1 MKALR
6 AFSLFAA
13 SFLSLTLI
21 GQYIPPNRYNLPY
34 KKSHG
39 FVENKGQVVDTDGT
53 LRPDI
58 KFYSEGGFP
67 ELFMCKDSWMSFAIP
82 IIDTIPTTQDTI
94 QCLKMHPVGELAAPR
109 DPLYFLERDI
119 TQNFYFPWT
128 GSTGATNVRSY
139 ARILYQNIYPFID
152 MHFFSAGLGQRI
164 AFVVRPGG
172 NPANLQLEFD
182 GQDSLSTDAWGNIKF
197 YLRQRHIDLREAQA
211 YQVGSGNT
219 IIPLSWS
226 ATYDAN
232 NGTGVVAFDFQS
244 YDPLLPLVFEIG
256 PPALGGGP
264 YDEPG
269 MCWSTYFGGNSYGLI
284 QESAVD
290 PDDNYY
296 IAGNTASG
304 FLTFPT
310 APGNNIF
317 LGGSAAYVCQF
328 STVDVVTWKTFFGVG
343 GGETIDASG
352 LVFRDD
358 AYDGFPSI
366 YLAGTT
372 NSTQLFTLDF
382 QTAYSNTTNS
392 SATNKGYIA
401 RFEITPG
408 VYGLL
413 KWAAYLG
420 DENVRVTGL
429 ANGGDD
435 KRYLTGTTQGSLPP
449 ELDPPPLTA
458 EHFTYS
464 GALDGFVIML
474 DDKDRTQWVTPFGGA
489 GDDRP
494 AEIRVIDGTYAKVV
508 IAGTTDSPTMQTLNP
523 GGGAEYHVANLDN
536 DDVMLFDFTLDG
548 QRNWAT
554 FWGGQ
559 ASENVL
565 WNALAVDPATGD
577 VAIGGNSSGFLS
589 IVTGP
594 GWYQG
599 TLSGAGAYLAR
610 FSGSDRSCSFTS
622 YVNTSS
628 TGICGITTLLF
639 DDIGNLFVGGW
650 VREDGMDT
658 RALAGTYYQ
667 PDIFTDDGT
676 FAENHDCFFFSL
688 TPDHYLPWWSYLGGN
703 GNSDFNE
710 YVFTMLKRHGNLYV
724 AGFTSKQSTA
734 LTSYFPLDE
743 ANGIPYFTD
752 DVQGA
757 LETGYIAAI
766 CANVLTGV
774 ENDEGV
780 PSDLNAWDNGH
791 GEIIISGLPPDPA
804 EVMIY
809 DMLGQIVQ
817 TQRVRSGSGQ
827 ATISWRNANA
837 IGMYVLHVPGL
848 GAVRLVVR

>member
-1 MKALR
+1 
-6 AFSLFAA
+6 
-13 SFLSLTLI
+13 
-21 GQYIPPNRYNLPY
+21 
-34 KKSHG
+34 
-39 FVENKGQVVDTDGT
+39 VENLGQVVDNYGN
-53 LRPDI
+53 LRDDV
-58 KFYSEGGFP
+58 KFYSEGGYP
-67 ELFMCKDSWMSFAIP
+67 ELFMCADSWMTFAVA
-82 IIDTIPTTQDTI
+82 IIDTVPSTPDTI
-94 QCLKMHPVGELAAPR
+94 KCIKMHPSGELAELV
-109 DPLYFLERDI
+109 DPVWYEEKDI
-119 TQNFYFPWT
+119 VQNFYFPWT
-128 GSTGATNVRSY
+128 GSAGVTNVRSY
-139 ARILYQNIYPFID
+139 DRVLYENIYPDID
-152 MHFFSAGLGQRI
+152 MHFFSAGVGQRL

-172 NPANLQLEFD
+172 DPANLQLEFD
-182 GQDSLSTDAWGNIKF
+182 GQDSLNTDVWGTIRF
-197 YLRQRHIDLREAQA
+197 WLGEQSVELREAQA

-372 NSTQLFTLDF
+372 NSTQLSTLDF
-382 QTAYSNTTNS
+382 QTAYSNASNS
-392 SATNKGYIA
+392 STSNKGYIA
-401 RFEITPG
+401 RFRTELLFPG
-408 VYGLL
+408 QRI
-413 KWAAYLG
+413 WAAYLG

-429 ANGGDD
+429 AQGGDD

-449 ELDPPPLTA
+449 ELDPPPLSA
-458 EHFTYS
+458 EHFNY
-464 GALDGFVIML
+464 GGGLDGFVIML

-494 AEIRVIDGTYAKVV
+494 ADIRVIDGTYAKVV
-508 IAGTTDSPTMQTLNP
+508 IAGTTDSPAMQTLNP
-523 GGGAEYHVANLDN
+523 GGGAEYHVANLGN
-536 DDVMLFDFTLDG
+536 DDVMVFDFTLDG

-554 FWGGQ
+554 FWGGG
-559 ASENVL
+559 ASENVV

-589 IVTGP
+589 IVPGP

-599 TLSGAGAYLAR
+599 TLSGVGAYLAR

-622 YVNTSS
+622 YVNTAFV
-628 TGICGITTLLF
+628 GVCGITCLTF
-639 DDIGNLFVGGW
+639 DAIGNLFVGGW

-658 RALAGTYYQ
+658 RPIAGTYYQ
-667 PDIFTDDGT
+667 PNIFTDDGT
-676 FAENHDCFFFSL
+676 FTENHDCFFMSL
-688 TPDHYLPWWSYLGGN
+688 TPEHWLPWWSYLGGN
-703 GNSDFNE
+703 ANSDFNE
-710 YVFTMLKRHGNLYV
+710 YVFTMLKRQGNLYV

-743 ANGIPYFTD
+743 ANGVPYFTD

-766 CANVLTGV
+766 CTDVLTGMAPQ
-774 ENDEGV
+774 DGMT
-780 PSDLNAWDNGH
+780 SDLNAWQDGQGH
-791 GEIIISGLPPDPA
+791 VVLSGLPSGQHT
-804 EVMIY
+804 VVIY
-809 DMLGQIVQ
+809 DALGQLVWLE
-817 TQRVRSGSGQ
+817 RVGANS
-827 ATISWRNANA
+827 TIALINWRVANSV
-837 IGMYVLHVPGL
+837 GLYVLHVVGV
-848 GAVRLVVR
+848 GSVRLIGR